1 MEPLKIYC
9 DGGARGNPGPAAS
22 AFVVVGDSGNI
33 LVKKGKYIG
42 ATTNNVAE
50 YMAVLLALDWVGKN
64 NITLSPT
71 FFLDSLLIVNQLNGV
86 YKIRD
91 KKLIHLVHK
100 AKEKE
105 KILQVKIFYRAIP
118 RSENKTADFMV
129 NKVLDAQNETQNF
142 RVI

>member
-22 AFVVVGDSGNI
+22 AFVVVGNYEKI

-50 YMAVLLALDWVGKN
+50 YMAVLLALDWVAKN

-71 FFLDSLLIVNQLNGV
+71 FFLDSQLIVNQLNGV

-91 KKLIHLVHK
+91 KKLIHLAHK

-105 KILQVKIFYRAIP
+105 KILQVKIFYRLIA
-118 RSENKTADFMV
+118 RSQNKTADFLV
-129 NKVLDAQNETQNF
+129 NKALDSKTQPKTF
-142 RVI
+142 A